1 MHPVDLKHPDLYLN
15 RELSA
20 LAFNRRVLDQAK
32 DERLPLLER
41 LRFLC
46 ISSTNLDE
54 FFEVRVAGLKQRAEL
69 QAAPL
74 SASDKSFLDIL
85 GAIRKDVTDLVS
97 EQYRVLN
104 DLLIPDLAQH
114 DIRLIKRDNWTPA
127 QDAWLR
133 HHFRTELAPILS
145 PLGLD
150 PAHPFPRILNKSL
163 NFIVP
168 LEGKDAFGRHGG
180 MAIVQAPRALSRVI
194 ALPHTDRAAYD
205 FVLLSSVIHA
215 YIDELFPGMRVT
227 GCYQFR
233 VTRNSD
239 LSVEDEEVDDI
250 LRAVQGELASRRYG
264 GAVRLEVSRECPE
277 QTAAFLLRHF
287 GLGPDNLYAVNGPV
301 NLNRVG
307 EIYDRID
314 RVDLKFL
321 PFVPGIPRS
330 LSQPR
335 DIFAAIR
342 RSDILLHHPFE
353 SFVPV
358 TEFIATAAAD
368 SAVLA
373 IKQTMYRIGPD
384 SKIVDALVMAAHA
397 GKEVTVVIEL
407 RARFDEAAN
416 IAMANRLQEAG
427 AHVMYG
433 VVGYKTHAKMALV
446 VRREG
451 ATLRR
456 YVHLG
461 TGNYHPRTAMAYT
474 DYGLFSCDPE
484 IGADVHH
491 IFQELT
497 SLGATAHLH
506 RLIQS
511 PFALH
516 ARILALIQREQ
527 EIAEAGRVAHII
539 IKVNALT
546 EPEVIQALYRAARA
560 GVRIQ
565 LIVRGMCCLRP
576 GIKGVS
582 DTIQVRSIVG
592 RFLEHSRAYY
602 FRNNGQ
608 KEVYLASADWME
620 RNFFRRV
627 EVCFP
632 VLQTRLRDRVLRDLK
647 RYLKDNER
655 AWILSADGSYRRT
668 QARKHPQDAQAQL
681 LAILGNRAT
690 IQS

>member
-1 MHPVDLKHPDLYLN
+1 MTPVDLKDPALYLN

-20 LAFNRRVLDQAK
+20 LAFNQRVLEQAK
-32 DERLPLLER
+32 DEALPLLER
-41 LRFLC
+41 LRFMC

-69 QAAPL
+69 KAAPL
-74 SASDKSFLDIL
+74 SADDKTVVDVLD
-85 GAIRKDVTDLVS
+85 AVRKDVVDLVRD
-97 EQYRVLN
+97 QYQVLN
-104 DLLIPDLAQH
+104 ELLIPALAERN
-114 DIRLIKRDNWTPA
+114 IRIIKRDSWTPV

-133 HHFRTELAPILS
+133 HYFHEELAPILS

-150 PAHPFPRILNKSL
+150 PAHPFPRVLNKSL
-163 NFIVP
+163 NFIVQ
-168 LEGKDAFGRHGG
+168 LEGKDAFGRQGG

-194 ALPHTDRAAYD
+194 ALPRAGRGAYD

-215 YIDELFPGMRVT
+215 YVDELFPGMRVL

-264 GAVRLEVSRECPE
+264 DAVRLEVSSECPQE
-277 QTAAFLLRHF
+277 TAAFLLRRF
-287 GLGPDNLYAVNGPV
+287 GLGPDDLYAVNGPV
-301 NLNRVG
+301 NLNRIG
-307 EIYDRID
+307 EIYDRIE
-314 RVDLKFL
+314 RIDLKF
-321 PFVPGIPRS
+321 PAFVPGIPRA
-330 LSQPR
+330 LLQPG

-342 RSDILLHHPFE
+342 RGDILLHHPFE
-353 SFVPV
+353 SFLPV
-358 TEFIATAAAD
+358 AEFIATAAAD
-368 SAVLA
+368 PQVLA
-373 IKQTMYRIGPD
+373 IKQTIYRVGPE
-384 SKIVDALVMAAHA
+384 SAIIDALVAAAQA
-397 GKEVTVVIEL
+397 GKEVAVVIEL

-433 VVGYKTHAKMALV
+433 VVGYKTHAKMVLV

-451 ATLRR
+451 TMLRR

-474 DYGLFSCDPE
+474 DYGLFSADPE
-484 IGADVHH
+484 VGADVHH
-491 IFQELT
+491 IFQQLT
-497 SLGATAHLH
+497 SLGAPTHLQ

-516 ARILALIQREQ
+516 AHIINLIQREQ
-527 EIAEAGRVAHII
+527 AAAEAGRPAHII
-539 IKVNALT
+539 AKINALT
-546 EPEVIQALYRAARA
+546 EPEVIQALYRASQA

-582 DTIQVRSIVG
+582 DNIQVRSVVG
-592 RFLEHSRAYY
+592 RFLEHSRVYY
-602 FRNNGQ
+602 FRNNGK
-608 KEVYLASADWME
+608 KEIYLASADWME
-620 RNFFRRV
+620 RNFFRRL

-632 VLQTRLRDRVLRDLK
+632 IAQPRLRDRILRDLK
-647 RYLKDNER
+647 RYLKDNQR
-655 AWILSADGSYRRT
+655 AWILYADGSYRHT
-668 QARKHPQDAQAQL
+668 HARKRLHDAQAQL
-681 LAILGNRAT
+681 LALLGNRPNP
-690 IQS
+690 